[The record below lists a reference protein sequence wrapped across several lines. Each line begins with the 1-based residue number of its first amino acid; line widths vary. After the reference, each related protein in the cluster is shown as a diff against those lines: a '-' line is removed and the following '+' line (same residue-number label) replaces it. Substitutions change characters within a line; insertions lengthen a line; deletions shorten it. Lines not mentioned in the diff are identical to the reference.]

1 MENFDVIVVGGGPAG
16 MMAAGHAA
24 EYGSKVLLLEKNSRL
39 GKKLE
44 ISGGGRCNITNA
56 EFDNRL
62 FLANYAEGAKFLFS
76 PFSRFSAQ
84 DTFHFFAERGLSFI
98 IEDRKRAFPETEKA
112 TDVTRVMK
120 SYMAEHGGE
129 VRFGGEEKQLLLEGD
144 RIVGVE
150 TTLGPLHA
158 ESVILAT
165 GGASYKE
172 TGSTGEAFQWLEKI
186 GHSVAKATPDIV
198 PLRVKEQWVK
208 DLSGTTLDPMKI
220 VFTAKDGTALPKV
233 GKILFTHFGIS
244 GPLILNSAHEVK
256 KLLKQGPVSATIDL
270 FPSLEIHEL
279 DRTVLEAF
287 DGNKN
292 KIVRNVTRLLV
303 QPGMAKTLN
312 ANLPDELL
320 DKKINIV
327 SQEERKL
334 IARTIKELPLT
345 VTGTM
350 GYDWAVVCDGGVPL
364 EEIDTRT
371 MASRIHPNL
380 YITGDL
386 LHISRPSGG
395 FSLQLCWTTG
405 YVAGENASAP
415 CSK

>member
-1 MENFDVIVVGGGPAG
+1 LPFIV
-16 MMAAGHAA
+16 
-24 EYGSKVLLLEKNSRL
+24 
-39 GKKLE
+39 
-44 ISGGGRCNITNA
+44 
-56 EFDNRL
+56 
-62 FLANYAEGAKFLFS
+62 
-76 PFSRFSAQ
+76 
-84 DTFHFFAERGLSFI
+84 
-98 IEDRKRAFPETEKA
+98 EDRKRSFPETEKA
-112 TDVTRVMK
+112 ADVTRVMK
-120 SYMAEHGGE
+120 SYMAENGVE
-129 VRFGGEEKQLLLEGD
+129 VRFGAEVKQLLLEGET
-144 RIVGVE
+144 IAGVE
-150 TTLGPLHA
+150 TNQGPLRA

-198 PLRVKEQWVK
+198 PLRVKEKWVK

-220 VFTAKDGTALPKV
+220 VFSAKDGTLVSRV

-256 KLLKQGPVSATIDL
+256 KLLKQGPVCTTIDL

-279 DRTVLEAF
+279 DRNVLEAF

-312 ANLPDELL
+312 ANLPEELL

-327 SQEERKL
+327 SQKERKL
-334 IARTIKELPLT
+334 MARTIKALPLT

-380 YITGDL
+380 FITGDL

-395 FSLQLCWTTG
+395 FSLQLCWTSG
-405 YVAGENASAP
+405 FVAGEHA
-415 CSK
+415 